1 MLQAGHAAD
10 LGFAAR
16 EQSDSLQRQRVDDSG
31 PSADGTA
38 IVSPANGKT
47 LTSDEM
53 SERDVKDAIDKRMQ
67 RIRHDA
73 TRPST
78 SEHSR
83 S

>member
-1 MLQAGHAAD
+1 VRTGLQAVG
-10 LGFAAR
+10 
-16 EQSDSLQRQRVDDSG
+16 
-31 PSADGTA
+31 
-38 IVSPANGKT
+38 PANGKT
-47 LTSDEM
+47 LASYEKM

-73 TRPST
+73 TRAST